1 MGGWRRGCQ
10 QWQHLTVEQPWSRL
24 RVGHEQ
30 RALVSPH
37 RSPCDTVTG
46 QSDRQCLKCLSTWLW
61 MSFKKTGRYRKV
73 EEDERGPPH
82 FSLNVDRSKMSSSQ
96 PGLTPFFP
104 FLLSTCLQLSHFSS
118 SRLHAERMSFWALS
132 HLPCLVRTFGIGF
145 DLNQNYR
152 CKRYLRPVFAPKKQ
166 NLIKLIEVVLVLITL
181 NHFWTIFEPSLFHLQ
196 FENILGS
203 ITGSWHNLL
212 LYKKMHN
219 LKKKR
224 KKGTV
229 L

>member
-1 MGGWRRGCQ
+1 MGGRRRGCH

-30 RALVSPH
+30 RALASPH

-96 PGLTPFFP
+96 PGLSPFFP
-104 FLLSTCLQLSHFSS
+104 FFTVSLPSAVTLLLQ
-118 SRLHAERMSFWALS
+118 
-132 HLPCLVRTFGIGF
+132 
-145 DLNQNYR
+145 
-152 CKRYLRPVFAPKKQ
+152 
-166 NLIKLIEVVLVLITL
+166 
-181 NHFWTIFEPSLFHLQ
+181 PSLCRKNELLGTITPTLFGPNLWTWFWFDSKLQ
-196 FENILGS
+196 
-203 ITGSWHNLL
+203 
-212 LYKKMHN
+212 
-219 LKKKR
+219 
-224 KKGTV
+224 V
-229 L
+229 